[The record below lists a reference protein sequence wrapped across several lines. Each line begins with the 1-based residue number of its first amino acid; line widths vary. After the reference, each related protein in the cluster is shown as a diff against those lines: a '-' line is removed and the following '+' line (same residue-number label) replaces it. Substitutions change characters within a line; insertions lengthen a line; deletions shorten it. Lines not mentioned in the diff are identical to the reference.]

1 MKKICRLISVLKFF
15 ISGFSSIMLRE
26 YRQDVPDVAEK
37 TLLYYIEE
45 KSKYRGQIPLTVS
58 GAGK

>member
-1 MKKICRLISVLKFF
+1 
-15 ISGFSSIMLRE
+15 MLRE